1 MGRTER
7 IFPDKYIDLHLH
19 LDGAVTSDI
28 AKHLADMQGIELPA
42 EGEALEKL
50 LSVGDDCKDLN
61 EFLECFELPLKLLQT
76 AEALEEC
83 AFLVAEKMREQ
94 GVIYAEVRFAPQLHC
109 EKELTQRD
117 AVKAVIKG
125 LSRSELKTGLIL
137 CCMRG
142 EGIEEKNLK
151 TAELAEEY
159 LGKGVCALDLAGAE
173 GLFPTENY
181 AELFAKVRESGV
193 PFTIHAGEADGAKS
207 VRKAI
212 EFGAARIG
220 HGVRIYEDPEL
231 VSMIAE
237 RGIPLEMC
245 PNSNRLTHA
254 VENMEK
260 YPFTEYLRRGIKV
273 TINTDDPAIERTDI
287 AAEFRYMERRFGLT
301 AEQKRQVL
309 LNAADASFAAED
321 IKKMLRDQIAPGVNE
336 K

>member
-1 MGRTER
+1 MDRTGRY
-7 IFPDKYIDLHLH
+7 FPDRYIDLHLH
-19 LDGAVTSDI
+19 LDGAVTADI
-28 AKHLADMQGIELPA
+28 AKRLADMQGMILPA

-50 LSVGDDCKDLN
+50 LSVGEDCRDLN

-76 AEALEEC
+76 AEALSEC
-83 AFLVAEKMREQ
+83 AYLVAENMREQ
-94 GVIYAEVRFAPQLHC
+94 GVIYAEIRFAPQLHC
-109 EKELTQRD
+109 ENGLSQRD
-117 AVKAVIKG
+117 AVEAVMEG

-142 EGIEEKNLK
+142 KDIEDKNLE
-151 TAELAEEY
+151 TASLAEEY

-173 GLFPTENY
+173 GLFPTADF
-181 AELFAKVRESGV
+181 AELFEKVRESGV
-193 PFTIHAGEADGAKS
+193 PFTIHAGEADGAES

-245 PNSNRLTHA
+245 PTSNRLTHA
-254 VENMEK
+254 VEDMEN

-273 TINTDDPAIERTDI
+273 MINTDDPAIERTDI

-301 AEQKRQVL
+301 SEQEREVL
-309 LNAADASFAAED
+309 LNAADAAFASDEVKEWMRAQL
-321 IKKMLRDQIAPGVNE
+321 IRGVNE
-336 K
+336 P